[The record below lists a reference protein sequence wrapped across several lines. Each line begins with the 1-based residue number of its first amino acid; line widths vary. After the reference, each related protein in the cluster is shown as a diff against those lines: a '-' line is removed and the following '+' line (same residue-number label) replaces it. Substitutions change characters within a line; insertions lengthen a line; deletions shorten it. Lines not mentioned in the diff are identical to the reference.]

1 MDLVKASKR
10 IEADPA
16 LKNHKAKYVVVT
28 ATTPTKFG
36 NGKTTTVLGLVAG
49 LAEVYG
55 PEGKVPVATIRQPSE
70 APTFNIKGSAAGG
83 GLSQCI
89 PLAPFALG
97 LTGDIDKITRAHNL
111 AMTALTARMQH
122 ERNYDDAKLAQIGI
136 KRLDVDPKAVQTKW
150 AIDFCSQ
157 ALRNITIGQG
167 GDMDGVEMESGFQ
180 VSVSS
185 ELMAILAVAKDLK
198 DMRSRIGRMI
208 LANNKKGEPITCDDL
223 EVAGA
228 MTAIVLDAI
237 NPNLVQTMEGNPVI
251 VHAGPFANISIGQS
265 SVLADK
271 LASHL
276 CDYIVTEAGFAADI
290 GFEKFWNIKCRST
303 GMKPDA
309 AVIVTTIAAM
319 KLHGEEKPGDTAG
332 RDDMELLKRGCENL
346 AAHIEIVQK
355 SGIAPVVCLN
365 AFHTDKPAELE
376 FLKKFCAEKKTRC
389 AISNHWLEGGHGA
402 VELAKAVHEAC
413 NDKTN
418 DFKYLYE
425 LTTPIKDRITKIAT
439 DVYGAKDVEFLPEAM
454 QKIEKLEK
462 TNAKNFPICVVKTQM
477 SLSHD
482 PNLPGRP
489 TGFTMPVRDVMIYN
503 GAELIVPIAGDIK
516 LLPGTGSKPG
526 YTKIDIDAD
535 KGRVTGLF

>member
-332 RDDMELLKRGCENL
+332 RDDMALLKKGCENL

-376 FLKKFCAEKKTRC
+376 FLKTFCAEKKTRC

-462 TNAKNFPICVVKTQM
+462 TNAKGFPICVVKTQM

-516 LLPGTGSKPG
+516 LLPGTGSNPG
-526 YTKIDIDAD
+526 YRKIDIDSD